1 MPARRTKPA
10 FHGQNLR
17 LRQLRIVA
25 AVAEHESVLK
35 ASRALGMSQP
45 AVTKTLREVEDIAGV
60 AIFDR
65 LPRGVLLNDYGRAF
79 VARARRILAEIER
92 VGEDIAHV
100 ADGRAGTI
108 VVGALPSAASGL
120 MPASLARFRNA
131 HPGLVAR
138 VVHGRMDQLLPRLA
152 AGSLDIVVGRLYEPQ
167 VPDDFRRQVLYD
179 EPISILC
186 RAGHPVLERANPTLD
201 AIARFDFVL
210 PSLEQRMG
218 QDVERAVAALGL
230 EPASPPLRST
240 SLSFIRELL
249 LGSDTL
255 TVLPRM
261 MLAGDLLRRAVR
273 IVPLHVPM
281 PSRPAGLITLRHRKP
296 SPGIDALVAILRTY
310 IGELRKAGYLA

>member
-1 MPARRTKPA
+1 
-10 FHGQNLR
+10 
-17 LRQLRIVA
+17 
-25 AVAEHESVLK
+25 VAEHESVLR
-35 ASRALGMSQP
+35 AARALGMSQP
-45 AVTKTLREVEDIAGV
+45 AVTKTLHEIEDLVGV

-65 LPRGVLLNDYGRAF
+65 MPRGVLLNEYGRAF
-79 VARARRILAEIER
+79 LTRARRILAEVER
-92 VGEDIAHV
+92 VGDDLAHV

-120 MPASLARFRNA
+120 MPASLARFRKA

-138 VVHGRMDQLLPRLA
+138 VVHGRMDQLLPRLE
-152 AGSLDIVVGRLYEPQ
+152 AGSLDMVVGRLYEPR

-201 AIARFDFVL
+201 AIAGYDFVL
-210 PSLEQRMG
+210 PSLEQRIG
-218 QDVERAVAALGL
+218 QDVERAVAALKL

-255 TVLPRM
+255 TILSRM
-261 MLAGDLLRRAVR
+261 MMAGDLLRRAVR
-273 IVPLHVPM
+273 IVPLSVPT
-281 PSRPAGLITLRHRKP
+281 PSRPAGLITLRQRKP

-310 IGELRKAGYLA
+310 IGELRKAGYLV